1 MFHLSQ
7 SVRRREDEKIT
18 LFNLRSRLNSRPDR
32 SRRAP
37 ANFQRV
43 TACEP
48 RSLKNI
54 ISDGFPA
61 KHESVEYYTNVNKI
75 FFKKT

>member
-1 MFHLSQ
+1 MFRLSQ
-7 SVRRREDEKIT
+7 SERRREDEKIT
-18 LFNLRSRLNSRPDR
+18 LFNLRSRLNSRLDR

-48 RSLKNI
+48 RSLK
-54 ISDGFPA
+54 
-61 KHESVEYYTNVNKI
+61 KYYFGRVSC
-75 FFKKT
+75 KTRVG